1 MVLINKKTFEI
12 YTRIVGEDYDKNE
25 YFECDELL
33 APTIYNLNSKGYLTE
48 FCCSGHIYPEKQKR
62 ADGGVSYVYDNF
74 YITFKEKYD
83 FDFKNFPERAWMD
96 GNTLRIDID
105 TMTDIYEERRDLI
118 LKACDEI
125 WKWSISLKTVKEIE
139 EEKYKARLLKS
150 ENLKRSFELFRN
162 GKLDNLTYMDFYDF
176 SIFLAVKEGL
186 RAEETLDIII
196 TLSQEYGLNN
206 EESES

>member
-33 APTIYNLNSKGYLTE
+33 APTIYNLNLKGYLTE
-48 FCCSGHIYPEKQKR
+48 FCCTGHIYPEKQKR
-62 ADGGVSYVYDNF
+62 ADGGVSYIYDNF
-74 YITFKEKYD
+74 YINFKEKYD

-125 WKWSISLKTVKEIE
+125 WRWSVGLKTVEEIE
-139 EEKYKARLLKS
+139 KEKNRAKLLMK
-150 ENLKRSFELFRN
+150 ENLKRSFELFKN
-162 GKLDNLTYMDFYDF
+162 GKLDNLTYEDFYDF
-176 SIFLAVKEGL
+176 SLFLVRTEGL
-186 RAEETLDIII
+186 RVEETLDIINI
-196 TLSQEYGLNN
+196 ISKEYNLN
-206 EESES
+206 SEN